1 MLSDILPHLRP
12 KLISSLRGY
21 TRNDFTADLTAGIIV
36 GIVALP
42 LAIAF
47 AIASGVSP
55 DKGLVTAVIAG
66 FLISALGGSSVQIG
80 GPTGAFVVILY
91 EVIQL
96 HGVHGL
102 LVATFIAGAMLV
114 AMGFAGLGSAIK
126 FIPHPVIVGF
136 TTGIAVIIFSSQV
149 KDVLGLRM
157 GAVPAGFIEKW
168 GAYAAHIATANPY
181 SLAIASGSIVIIL
194 LWQRFV
200 KKIPGSL
207 VALVLSTAVVMI
219 FQLPVETIGSRFGA
233 IPSSLPA
240 PALPEGI
247 SFAMI
252 RQVFPSAVTIAL
264 LGGIEALLSAVV
276 ADGMIGGKHR
286 SNMEL
291 VAQGIA
297 NLVVPLFGG
306 IPATGA
312 IARTATNIRN
322 GARTPVAGIIH
333 AFVLLLIM
341 YVFGSLARLIPMAT
355 LGAILLV
362 VAYNMSEWRSFA
374 GLFRSTRG
382 DTLVLV
388 ITFML
393 TVLIDLTEA
402 IQVGILLSAF
412 LFVRRMA
419 DVTNVGVLKR
429 EFTDSDEEEE
439 NDPQSIRSRII
450 PDGVEVYEIKGPFFF
465 GAAYKF
471 KEAMNTVEKQPR
483 ICIIRMRN
491 VPAIDATGL
500 HALKEVIAHNK
511 KQQTLT
517 IFSAVRAQ
525 PLVAMEQAGII
536 ALVGEDNFC
545 YDIDA
550 ALHRATLLLA
560 TSSNSIHAE

>member
-1 MLSDILPHLRP
+1 MLPDLLPHLRP
-12 KLISSLRGY
+12 KLFSSLRGY
-21 TRNDFTADLTAGIIV
+21 TRHDFTADLTAGVIV

-55 DKGLVTAVIAG
+55 EKGLVTAVIAG
-66 FLISALGGSSVQIG
+66 FLISALGGSRVQIG

-91 EVIQL
+91 GVIQQ
-96 HGVHGL
+96 HGVSGL
-102 LVATFIAGAMLV
+102 LVATFIAGGLLV
-114 AMGFAGLGSAIK
+114 AMGLAGLGSAIK

-149 KDVLGLRM
+149 KDILGLSM
-157 GAVPAGFIEKW
+157 GAVPADFVEKW
-168 GAYAAHIATANPY
+168 GAYAAHITTINPY
-181 SLAIASGSIVIIL
+181 SLAVAGGSIAIIL
-194 LWQRFV
+194 LWQRLFA
-200 KKIPGSL
+200 KIPGSL
-207 VALVLSTAVVMI
+207 VALVLSTAAVAA

-233 IPSSLPA
+233 IPSALPAPSLPA
-240 PALPEGI
+240 DI

-276 ADGMIGGKHR
+276 ADGMIGGRHR

-291 VAQGIA
+291 VAQGVA

-322 GARTPVAGIIH
+322 GARTPMAGIIH
-333 AFVLLLIM
+333 ALVLLLIM

-362 VAYNMSEWRSFA
+362 VAYNMSEWRSFV

-388 ITFML
+388 TTFVL
-393 TVLIDLTEA
+393 TVVIDLTEA

-439 NDPQSIRSRII
+439 NDPQPIGNRII
-450 PDGVEVYEIKGPFFF
+450 PHGVEVYEINGPFFF

-471 KEAMNTVEKQPR
+471 KEAMNLVEKQPSIR
-483 ICIIRMRN
+483 IIRMRN
-491 VPAIDATGL
+491 VPTIDATGL
-500 HALKEVIAHNK
+500 HALKEVILQNK
-511 KQQTLT
+511 KQQVLT
-517 IFSAVRAQ
+517 MFSAVRAQ
-525 PLVAMEQAGII
+525 PLLAMEQAGII
-536 ALVGEDNFC
+536 ALVGEENFC

-550 ALHRATLLLA
+550 ALQRAALLLETKIVPA
-560 TSSNSIHAE
+560 SSA